1 MVVNDGLDS
10 SLADLRGFATD
21 FAISSPNPARRVKPS
36 FRRMSSLLQKNVGL
50 PTLPLKASVRL
61 DPLAFREPGHKT
73 SEKWESCLLVKVQKQ
88 EDKLLE
94 LKQEQKDLRKQI
106 TGEFEALNRE
116 PIHGQSQR
124 KRRHVLL
131 EKLRVQLDETKREL
145 LDKDN
150 WGSTSKFA
158 TQVPIRNNLFRALLR
173 LRRTDTPIALWVDV
187 MCINQGDMNEKTD
200 QLRRM
205 VDIYRSAENVCI
217 WLGEADSA
225 GNSDLAM
232 EFIQVSTSSAVTGQC
247 PSRTK
252 PTSRKIYNCRP
263 LLSDSEFG
271 EPEQVYGGRK
281 NGDNLVGPFG
291 QPRYKASGGK

>member
-36 FRRMSSLLQKNVGL
+36 FRRMSSLLQKDVGL

-73 SEKWESCLLVKVQKQ
+73 SEKRESCLLVKVQKQ

-106 TGEFEALNRE
+106 TGELEALNRE
-116 PIHGQSQR
+116 PIHADR
-124 KRRHVLL
+124 
-131 EKLRVQLDETKREL
+131 

-232 EFIQVSTSSAVTGQC
+232 EFIQVS
-247 PSRTK
+247 
-252 PTSRKIYNCRP
+252 
-263 LLSDSEFG
+263 
-271 EPEQVYGGRK
+271 
-281 NGDNLVGPFG
+281 
-291 QPRYKASGGK
+291 